1 MTNPYFISE
10 PSVISFSGGRTSAY
24 MLYRILEAHSFKL
37 PEETMVIFAN
47 TGKEDEET
55 LKFVKA
61 CQDNWNV
68 PITWVE
74 YRASKPGYEIVT
86 YETASRNGEPFE
98 QLITKKKYLPNTFA
112 RFCTQELKVNLMK
125 KVFPLKYFVTLVGIR
140 ADEPRRVAKMAANKD
155 EKYCPLAVAGVTQ
168 KDVIDFWKQNSFDLK
183 LTVIDGKTP
192 LGNCDLCFLKDLK
205 QKLSIVKRYPEKVV
219 WWEKMETQI
228 GATFRRD
235 HPEYRHMVSKAN
247 EQVEMF
253 ADESIPCFCGD

>member
-1 MTNPYFISE
+1 MNPYKVLE
-10 PSVISFSGGRTSAY
+10 PTVISFSGGRTSAF
-24 MLYRILEAHSFKL
+24 MLWKVLESNGGVL
-37 PEETMVIFAN
+37 PEEAMVIFAN

-74 YRASKPGYEIVT
+74 YRSEKPGFAIVS

-98 QLITKKKYLPNTFA
+98 QLINKKKYLPNTFA

-125 KVFPLKYFVTLVGIR
+125 KVFPLKDFVTFVGIR
-140 ADEPRRVAKMAANKD
+140 ADEPRRVAKMATNKD
-155 EKYCPLAVAGVTQ
+155 EKQCPLAIDGITQ
-168 KDVIDFWKQNSFDLK
+168 KDVKTFWDNNSFDLK

-205 QKLSIVKRYPEKVV
+205 QKLSIVRRYPEKVV
-219 WWEKMETQI
+219 WWAKMENNI
-228 GATFRRD
+228 GAAFRRD
-235 HPEYRHMVSKAN
+235 HPEYKDMVRKAN
-247 EQVEMF
+247 EQIDMF
-253 ADESIPCFCGD
+253 ADESIECFCGD